1 MLIGTYNHSADEK
14 GRVFVPSKW
23 RDDLGEAFYLTKGLG
38 KCLLGMHASAW
49 ETLCRRLAEL
59 PMTNAEAAKFSRLIL
74 GNAFSAEMDK
84 QGRILL
90 PANLR
95 AYAGLEREIS
105 FVGVGG
111 RIEIWDAARWEA
123 YNDQMQNEY
132 EEVLAR
138 MAELGI

>member
-38 KCLLGMHASAW
+38 KCLLGMPVAAW
-49 ETLCRRLAEL
+49 EALCERLAAL
-59 PMTNAEAAKFSRLIL
+59 PMANTEAAKFSRLIL
-74 GNAFSAEMDK
+74 GNAYCAEMDK

-90 PANLR
+90 PAHLR
-95 AYAGLEREIS
+95 AYAALERDIA

-111 RIEIWDAARWEA
+111 RIEIWDAANWGQ
-123 YNDQMQNEY
+123 YNETMLDD
-132 EEVLAR
+132 EEILSR

>member
-1 MLIGTYNHSADEK
+1 MLIGTYNHSADDK

-23 RDDLGEAFYLTKGLG
+23 RDDLGDAFYLTKGLG
-38 KCLLGMHASAW
+38 KCLLGMPASAW
-49 ETLCRRLAEL
+49 EALCGRLSAL
-59 PMTNAEAAKFSRLIL
+59 PMTNAEAARFSRLIL
-74 GNAFSAEMDK
+74 GNAHSAEMDK

-95 AYAGLEREIS
+95 AYAGLGREIA

-111 RIEIWDAARWEA
+111 RIEIWEAARWEE
-123 YNDQMQNEY
+123 YNDSMQDEY

>member
-38 KCLLGMHASAW
+38 KCLLGMPSSAW
-49 ETLCRRLAEL
+49 DALCQRLAAL

-95 AYAGLEREIS
+95 AYAALERDIA

-111 RIEIWDAARWEA
+111 RIEIWDAARWEE
-123 YNDQMQNEY
+123 YNDQMQDEY
-132 EEVLAR
+132 EEVLAS

>member
-38 KCLLGMHASAW
+38 KCLLGMPASAW
-49 ETLCRRLAEL
+49 EALCERLAAL
-59 PMTNAEAAKFSRLIL
+59 PMANTEAAKFSRLIL
-74 GNAFSAEMDK
+74 GNAYCAEMDK

-95 AYAGLEREIS
+95 AYAALERDIA

-111 RIEIWDAARWEA
+111 RIEIWDAAYWEQ
-123 YNDQMQNEY
+123 YNETMLDD
-132 EEVLAR
+132 EEILSR